1 MATHV
6 LWTDL
11 LAAKLIIIRGQLN
24 LLPLNGLKNCHLA
37 HSLIHS
43 RKKQS
48 IFEVDKK
55 VISLILMKNTIEKR
69 DFGPEIVFF
78 TFFRTRMLWGFLNGN
93 IYKHLN

>member
-1 MATHV
+1 MDSKIAVWH
-6 LWTDL
+6 
-11 LAAKLIIIRGQLN
+11 
-24 LLPLNGLKNCHLA
+24 
-37 HSLIHS
+37 IHS
-43 RKKQS
+43 FIQEKKQS